1 MIPDADYTPD
11 AVHQVEK
18 LGLEASLRNCE
29 RKTCVP
35 DMMTESQWV
44 ELLGYYNEC
53 ARAAD
58 PHCGAARRFGLVPK
72 SIAVTLALKC
82 SDRTIAKQVL
92 QALGRKVCHLA

>member
-1 MIPDADYTPD
+1 
-11 AVHQVEK
+11 
-18 LGLEASLRNCE
+18 
-29 RKTCVP
+29 
-35 DMMTESQWV
+35 MTEGQWT

-82 SDRTIAKQVL
+82 SDRIIANQVP
-92 QALGRKVCHLA
+92 QALVREARSDVEPVQEPLEDLSLRL